1 MKSLLSISF
10 KITRLEYAR
19 YLLAYFY
26 RRPTTVILGVA
37 GLYSLIMPALVD
49 YGIIGDFNIGFHFSI
64 PYALF
69 MLFYP
74 LLMTGLS
81 VIQRYRNAFLKQEML
96 YEFDEAGVHIKGEDF
111 TSDLAWSHI
120 REVKEMAGFLILKPS
135 RREGYLVKK
144 NVLGTDEI
152 TYIKEKIA
160 AAKGK
165 DTI

>member
-10 KITRLEYAR
+10 KITRLEYAK

-26 RRPTTVILGVA
+26 RRPPTIILGVA
-37 GLYSLIMPALVD
+37 GLYSLLMPVLVD
-49 YGIIGDFNIGFHFSI
+49 YGILENFNKAFYFSF

-69 MLFYP
+69 LLFYP
-74 LLMTGLS
+74 LLMIGLALL
-81 VIQRYRNAFLKQEML
+81 QRYRNAFLKQEML
-96 YEFDEAGVHIKGEDF
+96 YEFDEEGVHIQGEDF

-120 REVKEMAGFLILKPS
+120 KEVKEMAGFLILKPS

-144 NVLGTDEI
+144 NVLGADEI

-165 DTI
+165 RK

>member
-19 YLLAYFY
+19 YLLSYFY
-26 RRPTTVILGVA
+26 RRPITIILGVA
-37 GLYSLIMPALVD
+37 GLYSLIMPVLVD
-49 YGIIGDFNIGFHFSI
+49 YGMLGKYNTPFYFSI

-69 MLFYP
+69 LLFYP
-74 LLMTGLS
+74 LLMTALA
-81 VIQRYRNAFLKQEML
+81 ILQRYRNAYLKQEML

-144 NVLGTDEI
+144 NVLGADEI
-152 TYIKEKIA
+152 TYIKEKIT

-165 DTI
+165 GK